1 MATQAQIVAN
11 RRNAE
16 KATGPRSAEGKAIVS
31 QNSVTHGLTSTENAR
46 LGGASRSQIIYSES
60 QAEFE
65 LYRDEIVAELAPVGP
80 MESAL
85 AERIVS
91 LLWRL
96 KRAGRIQNQTIDA
109 IHADQINDPLAKLTQ
124 SLLPKALRRPQADP
138 SAPGSDLTLGRLA
151 IKDFSNARVL
161 ERLLLYERRIENS
174 LYRTIL
180 ELQRLSLIRKLKPG
194 DEETGDESVIRR
206 KL

>member
-1 MATQAQIVAN
+1 MASQAQIVAN

-16 KATGPRSAEGKAIVS
+16 KSTGPNSPEGKAVVS
-31 QNSVTHGLTSTENAR
+31 QNSVTHGLTADQDVISC
-46 LGGASRSQIIYSES
+46 ES
-60 QAEFE
+60 QAEFD
-65 LYRDEIVAELAPVGP
+65 LYRDQMVAELAPVGP

-96 KRAGRIQNQTIDA
+96 KRAGRMQNQTIDA
-109 IHADQINDPLAKLTQ
+109 KHADQINNPMAKLTQ
-124 SLLPKALRRPQADP
+124 SLLSKGLRQPQGDA
-138 SAPGSDLTLGRLA
+138 SAPEADLTLGRLA
-151 IKDFSNARVL
+151 IKDFANARVL
-161 ERLLLYERRIENS
+161 ERLFLYERRIENS

-180 ELQRLSLIRKLKPG
+180 ELQRLTLIRKLKPD
-194 DEETGDESVIRR
+194 DEETGYESAIRG